1 MEATIE
7 KLDLQK
13 VDKNYYKIGS
23 EPEIRDLDS
32 YYYLSRKGS
41 GKPESKDFY
50 KAIEQTYAVVY
61 KIKFLCKAEDM
72 DFTVPKMEAFWWIA
86 GGLEKQY
93 LFTQTPQEEWH
104 WKIVI
109 RMPDFVEADH
119 FYRAV
124 QTVKTK
130 TPNLL
135 ENDDVKYELINEGK
149 CAQILHLGSYGEE
162 ESTIMKMMKHIK
174 ENGLKVN
181 NYHHEIYLSDPRKTP
196 EEKLRTILRYGVEK
210 NQHLFKPLSRFW

>member
-1 MEATIE
+1 MEVVIE

-13 VDKNYYKIGS
+13 ADKNYYKAS
-23 EPEIRDLDS
+23 KAPQIRDLDP
-32 YYYLSRKGS
+32 YYYLSREGS
-41 GKPESKDFY
+41 GKPGSDDFN
-50 KAIEQTYAVVY
+50 KAIEQLYAVAY
-61 KIKFLCKAEDM
+61 KIKFLCKAQDM
-72 DFTVPKMEAFWWIA
+72 DFVVPKMEAFWWIA

-93 LFTQTPQEEWH
+93 LFPETPQEEWF

-124 QTVKTK
+124 QTVKIK
-130 TPNLL
+130 SSDLL
-135 ENDDVKYELINEGK
+135 ENDEVKYELINEGK
-149 CAQILHLGSYGEE
+149 CAQILHLGSYAEE
-162 ESTIMKMMKHIK
+162 ELTIMKMMKCIE

-196 EEKLRTILRYGVEK
+196 EQKLRTILRYGVE
-210 NQHLFKPLSRFW
+210 

>member
-1 MEATIE
+1 MEAIIE

-13 VDKNYYKIGS
+13 ADKNYYKAS
-23 EPEIRDLDS
+23 PTPEIRDLDS
-32 YYYLSRKGS
+32 YYYLSREGS
-41 GKPESKDFY
+41 GKPESEDFN
-50 KAIEQTYAVVY
+50 KAIEQTYAVAY

-93 LFTQTPQEEWH
+93 LFPQTPREDWF

-130 TPNLL
+130 TPELL
-135 ENDDVKYELINEGK
+135 EKDEVKYELINEGK
-149 CAQILHLGSYGEE
+149 CVQILHLGSYSMEE
-162 ESTIMKMMKHIK
+162 PTIMKMMDYIQ
-174 ENGLKVN
+174 ECGLKVTG
-181 NYHHEIYLSDPRKTP
+181 YHHEIYLSDPRKTTEP
-196 EEKLRTILRYGVEK
+196 KLRTILRYGVE
-210 NQHLFKPLSRFW
+210 